1 MTRPTVTIGTGPD
14 DPRAWVRAAYAIF
27 DAARRVDS
35 GDKLP
40 AQAEIAR
47 TLGVSLFTARH
58 ALPGTRAH
66 APRAP
71 SPRPWLLPG
80 RRDVTANPD
89 PRPSCGDNATRAA
102 AGLARRRHPPAE
114 NPRVWLI
121 ETDAFTIRSA
131 AAPSRAW
138 L

>member
-1 MTRPTVTIGTGPD
+1 MTIGTGPD

-58 ALPGTRAH
+58 A
-66 APRAP
+66 
-71 SPRPWLLPG
+71 
-80 RRDVTANPD
+80 
-89 PRPSCGDNATRAA
+89 CQE
-102 AGLARRRHPPAE
+102 LARMHLVHLVPGHGYYPGDG
-114 NPRVWLI
+114 
-121 ETDAFTIRSA
+121 T
-131 AAPSRAW
+131 
-138 L
+138 